1 MVDDGSGVRKLA
13 SSSRARV
20 CPAFCGRI
28 ATTWPSGNITYSDCQ
43 ACGWGSRSIE
53 KYLCTPCE
61 DPLPLYDWLYLT
73 FVAVVPLLLHSFF
86 IHLYAPKTSV
96 RSQQVA
102 QHVCCLAECVLSG
115 VLSVALMPPR
125 GSLSLNG
132 CTKSSI
138 REWYPMFYNPVINH
152 THILRCNYEVVFPLY
167 SLPFIYL
174 AFCLV
179 WLVVL
184 RSVLYAT
191 FLRHSAVSSSPYYA
205 ALYSI
210 PLLALTHALFAGLLY
225 YSFAWVTLLCS
236 VAVNAVHMA
245 VERGTRL
252 RTLCVEML
260 SRARNLAMLFVHMAL
275 FGFSLFALVLS
286 ASVPAATSSTVPPS
300 VSTIGA
306 LAATLLLVPLPS
318 IFYLLTVGL
327 TNPAHVLDAS

>member
-1 MVDDGSGVRKLA
+1 MPDDGSGVRRLT

-53 KYLCTPCE
+53 KYLCAPCE
-61 DPLPLYDWLYLT
+61 ESLPLYDWLYLA
-73 FVAVVPLLLHSFF
+73 FVAIVPLLIHSFF
-86 IHLYAPKTSV
+86 IHFYAPKSSV
-96 RSQQVA
+96 RSQRVA
-102 QHVCCLAECVLSG
+102 QHVCCVAECILSG
-115 VLSVALMPPR
+115 IVSVLVMPPR
-125 GSLSLNG
+125 GTFALNG
-132 CTKSSI
+132 CAKSSI
-138 REWYPMFYNPVINH
+138 REWYPMFYNPVLNH
-152 THILRCNYEVVFPLY
+152 THVLRCTYELVFPLY
-167 SLPFIYL
+167 SLPFIYF
-174 AFCLV
+174 ACCLI

-191 FLRHSAVSSSPYYA
+191 MLRRSAVSSLPYYA

-210 PLLALTHALFAGLLY
+210 PLFAFTHAIFAGLLY

-236 VAVNAVHMA
+236 VALNAIHMA

-260 SRARNLAMLFVHMAL
+260 FRARNLVMLLIHMAL

-286 ASVPAATSSTVPPS
+286 ASGPTLSSSVTSSGSTVG
-300 VSTIGA
+300 V
-306 LAATLLLVPLPS
+306 LATTLLLVPLPS

-327 TNPAHVLDAS
+327 THPAHVLDAS

>member
-86 IHLYAPKTSV
+86 IHLYAPKTRFVYSP
-96 RSQQVA
+96 S
-102 QHVCCLAECVLSG
+102 L
-115 VLSVALMPPR
+115 ALMPPR

-210 PLLALTHALFAGLLY
+210 PLLALIHALFAGLLY

-252 RTLCVEML
+252 RTLCVEM